1 MSFEKFLTNMKY
13 TFESPRLTQVKN
25 ILQVSYDLDQY
36 KSVTFDFISNSM
48 AAEAPNLPENSPN
61 HQANGVETQ
70 GGRRSAPKCGI
81 RDHMEQFLL
90 DSTRTF
96 NRYMMM
102 TRRSYLMGRLNI
114 TRKSNYN
121 HRNASATNSV
131 KKEKS
136 IDQIYRE
143 IDSLKVKLKEMEDR
157 KASYCVEEGKKIQS
171 NMGY

>member
-1 MSFEKFLTNMKY
+1 
-13 TFESPRLTQVKN
+13 
-25 ILQVSYDLDQY
+25 
-36 KSVTFDFISNSM
+36 
-48 AAEAPNLPENSPN
+48 
-61 HQANGVETQ
+61 
-70 GGRRSAPKCGI
+70 
-81 RDHMEQFLL
+81 MEQFLL

-121 HRNASATNSV
+121 HRNASAINSV

-136 IDQIYRE
+136 IDQMYRE